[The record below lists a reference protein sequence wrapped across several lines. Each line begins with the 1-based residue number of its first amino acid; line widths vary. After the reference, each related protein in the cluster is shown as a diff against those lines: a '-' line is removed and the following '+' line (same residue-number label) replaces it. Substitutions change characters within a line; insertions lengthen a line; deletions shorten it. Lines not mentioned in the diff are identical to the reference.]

1 MWISLVRMSCE
12 NFLGVRIKPL
22 KEMLIVTQ
30 NDWGPKDQ
38 RTKGPK
44 SWETFFFEMGFV
56 NWGVEDPALLFDKC
70 DSFLRA
76 GSYKLD

>member
-1 MWISLVRMSCE
+1 MIEDQRTRE
-12 NFLGVRIKPL
+12 
-22 KEMLIVTQ
+22 
-30 NDWGPKDQ
+30 PKDQ
-38 RTKGPK
+38 SPEKL
-44 SWETFFFEMGFV
+44 SFFEMGFV